1 MWVGDVTI
9 GGHAVNLLTLGLKG
23 LAGGTLVLV
32 FALIGEVIRPRSIA
46 GILSGAPSVA
56 SAGLAV
62 TVLTTGVMSAW
73 DQSLAMIA
81 GAAGLI
87 VWCLV
92 AVDTVKRFGGWKGSL
107 AATVVWFAV
116 TFSLWGLLLR

>member
-1 MWVGDVTI
+1 MFLAELSI
-9 GGHAVNLLTLGLKG
+9 GGHAVNLLTLALKG
-23 LAGGTLVLV
+23 LAGGILVVV

-62 TVLTTGVMSAW
+62 TVLSTGAASAW
-73 DQSLAMIA
+73 DQSLAMIL
-81 GAAGLI
+81 GAVGLV

-92 AVDTVKRFGGWKGSL
+92 AVDAVKRFGGLKGSL

-116 TFSLWGLLLR
+116 TFSLWGVILR